1 MRHRVG
7 GRKFGLPS
15 DQRRALLKG
24 LVRSLLIFQK
34 IQTTETRAKDIRI
47 IAERIITSARRN
59 DTLHARRQVNRY
71 LTDETLTRHV
81 FTVIAPEF
89 KDTPGGY
96 TRLTKIGQRR
106 GDAAPIVLLELATDK
121 ELGRPVLPDKIGTK
135 RTEKTW

>member
-1 MRHRVG
+1 MRHRMG

-24 LVRSLLIFQK
+24 LVRSLLVFQRIK
-34 IQTTETRAKDIRI
+34 TTETRAKDVRI
-47 IAERIITSARRN
+47 IAERLITGARTA
-59 DTLHARRQVNRY
+59 DTLHARRTANRY
-71 LTDETLTRHV
+71 LTDETLVRHL

-106 GDAAPIVLLELATDK
+106 GDAARIVMLELTTDK
-121 ELGRPVLPDKIGTK
+121 DLGTPVLPEKIGT
-135 RTEKTW
+135 RRAEKTW

>member
-34 IQTTETRAKDIRI
+34 IKTTETRAKDIRI
-47 IAERIITSARRN
+47 IAERVITSAKRAN
-59 DTLHARRQVNRY
+59 TLHSRRQVNRY
-71 LTDETLTRHV
+71 LTDETLTKHV
-81 FTVIAPEF
+81 FDVIAPEF

-96 TRLTKIGQRR
+96 TRLVKIGQRR
-106 GDAAPIVLLELATDK
+106 GDAAPIVMLELSTDK
-121 ELGRPVLPDKIGTK
+121 DLGRPVLPEKIGTK

>member
-1 MRHRVG
+1 MRHRIG
-7 GRKFGLPS
+7 GRQFGLPS

-34 IQTTETRAKDIRI
+34 IKTTETRAKDIRI
-47 IAERIITSARRN
+47 LAERLITTARRA
-59 DTLHARRQVNRY
+59 DTLHARRIANRY
-71 LTDETLTRHV
+71 LTDETLVRHL

-106 GDAAPIVLLELATDK
+106 GDGARIVMLELATDK
-121 ELGRPVLPDKIGTK
+121 ELGVPVLPEKIGT
-135 RTEKTW
+135 RRQEKTW

>member
-1 MRHRVG
+1 MG

-24 LVRSLLIFQK
+24 LVRSLLIFQR
-34 IQTTETRAKDIRI
+34 ISTTDTRAKDARI
-47 IAERIITSARRN
+47 IAERLITSARRN

-71 LTDETLTRHV
+71 LADETLTRHL

-96 TRLTKIGQRR
+96 TRITKVGQRR
-106 GDAAPIVLLELATDK
+106 GDGALLVILELCTDK
-121 ELGRPVLPDKIGTK
+121 DLGRPVLPEKIGTP
-135 RTEKTW
+135 RVEKIW